1 MVVYPLNWKE
11 KGQPIKTQD
20 IEETV
25 LLVLKEIDINCL
37 ALSGGLDSSLM
48 LYFMTKVYGI
58 DIDTFTIALSEDHPD
73 YIYSKTVSKH
83 FGVKWNTHI
92 PTESLERKETD
103 CPGDEIVRDFF
114 RFIESKGVDK
124 IICCD
129 GIDEYMCGYYGHR
142 DDPSEETYFNYIRQL
157 QEYHLEPLHKNS
169 GRVKVFLPYLD
180 DCLISLLS
188 QIPIADKVD
197 TKNRKK
203 IMIEMAKGKLPDE
216 IIQRPK
222 YGFCDAMKIK

>member
-103 CPGDEIVRDFF
+103 CPG
-114 RFIESKGVDK
+114 G
-124 IICCD
+124 
-129 GIDEYMCGYYGHR
+129 
-142 DDPSEETYFNYIRQL
+142 
-157 QEYHLEPLHKNS
+157 
-169 GRVKVFLPYLD
+169 
-180 DCLISLLS
+180 
-188 QIPIADKVD
+188 
-197 TKNRKK
+197 
-203 IMIEMAKGKLPDE
+203 
-216 IIQRPK
+216 
-222 YGFCDAMKIK
+222 